1 LSLAAR
7 LVIVASS
14 LLVAGTARAQVRWDL
29 GAEVGAAQHL
39 FTDRASG
46 APTPLPG
53 PMFEIHDDVALI
65 PMVRL
70 GAHVAFGLTPFDGL
84 PLERS
89 FFVGPTV
96 KVAPP
101 LLPSPWRTWVELG
114 LEYGNVHEDG
124 HAALTPGLPAAPGAL
139 GEMINL
145 PVGVALAY
153 RANRTWEPFVELGA
167 RFALAY
173 AGPLFAPPTCT
184 CASPFLGRDA
194 VALTLMLGLNSNQ

>member
-7 LVIVASS
+7 FVIVAPC
-14 LLVAGTARAQVRWDL
+14 LLATGPARAQVRWDL

-39 FTDRASG
+39 FTDRPSG

-89 FFVGPTV
+89 FYVGPQV
-96 KVAPP
+96 KFAPP
-101 LLPSPWRTWVELG
+101 LLASPWRTWIELG

-124 HAALTPGLPAAPGAL
+124 HAALTPGVPAAPGAL
-139 GEMINL
+139 GETVEL
-145 PVGVALAY
+145 PLGVALAY
-153 RANRTWEPFVELGA
+153 RASPRWEAFLELGA
-167 RFALAY
+167 RFALVY

-194 VALTLMLGLNSNQ
+194 VALSLMLGLNSNQ